1 MNSEPSSRSNAVSA
15 TSRHP
20 AEDNSSGL
28 TRERL
33 LVIALGAATCIAIY
47 LCYRIIVPFL
57 PAVGWA
63 LALAIVVNPLHDWL
77 CRRLRPQ
84 VAATVTVLIVTIV
97 ILGPVAL
104 IGQQLISQATDAMD
118 RAQSEHWGEQLKS
131 GVARNARLASAA
143 NWIQQRFEPETQLR
157 RAAEKIGAALPA
169 MLAGSAAALG
179 QLFVALF
186 TLFFF
191 MRDKRRILRTMRRL
205 VPLSPNETDEIFD
218 RIQNTISATLTGHI
232 LVRLIQGALGGI
244 MFWFLGLPGALLW
257 GTVMAFV
264 SIVPVLGAFL
274 VWVPAAIYLALTGAI
289 LKAVILT
296 VWGAVVIGSIDN
308 ILFPLLVGNKIRMHT
323 LPIFFAILG
332 GLMFFGAVGIVL
344 GPATFAVTVA
354 LIEIW
359 RRRTEHA
366 QTADT
371 AAS

>member
-1 MNSEPSSRSNAVSA
+1 MNSEPDSSSNAVNIP
-15 TSRHP
+15 SRRP
-20 AEDNSSGL
+20 AENSSSGL

-33 LVIALGAATCIAIY
+33 LVIALGAATLIAIY

-63 LALAIVVNPLHDWL
+63 LALAIVVSPLHDWF

-84 VAATVTVLIVTIV
+84 LAATVTVLIVTVV

-104 IGQQLISQATDAMD
+104 IGQQVISQASDAVE
-118 RAQSEHWGEQLKS
+118 RAQNEHWGEQLKS

-143 NWIQQRFEPETQLR
+143 NWIQQRFEVDTQLR
-157 RAAEKIGAALPA
+157 RAAERIGAALPA

-186 TLFFF
+186 ALFFF
-191 MRDKRRILRTMRRL
+191 MRDKGRILRALRRL
-205 VPLSPNETDEIFD
+205 VPLSPRETDEVFE

-232 LVRLIQGALGGI
+232 LVHLIQGALGGI
-244 MFWFLGLPGALLW
+244 MFWFLGIPGALLW
-257 GTVMAFV
+257 GTVMAIV

-344 GPATFAVTVA
+344 GPTTFAVTMA

-359 RRRTEHA
+359 RRRTEYSR
-366 QTADT
+366 TAET
-371 AAS
+371 PAS